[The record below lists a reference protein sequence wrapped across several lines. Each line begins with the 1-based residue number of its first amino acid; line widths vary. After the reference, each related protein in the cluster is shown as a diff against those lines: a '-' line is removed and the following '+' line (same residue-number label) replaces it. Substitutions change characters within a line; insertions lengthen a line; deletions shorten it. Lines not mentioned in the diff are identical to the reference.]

1 MSGALLTPA
10 ANSTEEVVGGQDQNS
25 GEPYSIPEGFRKFGI
40 EELGEVLN
48 NRRVPL
54 SSLERAK
61 RKGQYPYYG
70 ASGIVDYVDDYLFD
84 GEHVLIS
91 EDGEN
96 LRTRKTPIA
105 FKATGKFWVNNH
117 AHIVRCR
124 SSAGCDLLIYYLSNL
139 DLNEF
144 ISGAAQPK
152 LNKANLLSIPIFLPS
167 DEREQERLAGALR
180 CIDDKIDLLR
190 RQNQTLEAT
199 AETLFR
205 HWFLEA
211 PSSDWT
217 EYTVSDF
224 ADHLKDGVL
233 PGDEPTA
240 AFLHYSLP
248 AFDNGQRPA
257 QELGA
262 EILSNKF
269 RVPEGVLLVSK
280 LNPRVSRVWP
290 VQRVPGGAMAVCS
303 TEFQVLKPKR
313 TDWFGYL
320 YGLLTSADARDALAM
335 AASGTS
341 GSHQRVRPED
351 ILAIKTTLPNLE
363 LAERFSAWAAPIL
376 QKSQHNLDGI
386 ASLERL
392 RDALLPKLMCGEVRV
407 AC

>member
-1 MSGALLTPA
+1 MFEPTDE
-10 ANSTEEVVGGQDQNS
+10 TQDQ
-25 GEPYSIPEGFRKFGI
+25 EPDSLPDGFSCFSIQD
-40 EELGEVLN
+40 LGDVLN

-61 RKGQYPYYG
+61 RQGQYPYYG
-70 ASGIVDYVDDYLFD
+70 ASGVVDYLDGYLFE

-105 FKATGKFWVNNH
+105 FKASGKFWVNNH
-117 AHIVRCR
+117 AHIVKCR
-124 SSAGCDLLIYYLSNL
+124 SAALTDLLIYYFSNL
-139 DLNEF
+139 DLNEY

-152 LNKANLLSIPIFLPS
+152 LNKANLLSIPIRLPS

-180 CIDDKIDLLR
+180 SIDDKIDLLR
-190 RQNQTLEAT
+190 CQNQTLEAM

-205 HWFLEA
+205 QWFLEA
-211 PSSDWT
+211 PSDDWV
-217 EYTVSDF
+217 EYSVSDF
-224 ADHLKDGVL
+224 ADLLKQGVE
-233 PGDEPTA
+233 PGAEPEA

-257 QELGA
+257 TELGSD
-262 EILSNKF
+262 ILSNKF
-269 RVPEGVLLVSK
+269 RVSEGVLLVSK

-290 VQRVPGGAMAVCS
+290 VHKLPPDANAVCS

-313 TDWFGYL
+313 PVWFGYL
-320 YGLLTSADARDALAM
+320 YGLLTSADARDALTM

-351 ILAIKTTLPNLE
+351 ILAIKTSLPDLAMAEQFSDWVAPVLSKRRHNLE
-363 LAERFSAWAAPIL
+363 SIAE
-376 QKSQHNLDGI
+376 
-386 ASLERL
+386 LEQL
-392 RDALLPKLMCGEVRV
+392 RDALLPKLMSGEIRV
-407 AC
+407 AG